1 MGIGGHCLTLCRSGH
16 TLELTDVSVTHCI
29 VIFRRA
35 ITVCVLEM
43 ESVVGSLR
51 LHFFT
56 ASHRLPSSR
65 RSRPSSGPAAAVTV
79 THTRSATLAQRR
91 GCIGLSERS

>member
-1 MGIGGHCLTLCRSGH
+1 MGIGGYRLTLCRSGH

-35 ITVCVLEM
+35 ITSVCVLEM
-43 ESVVGSLR
+43 ESVVAFTF
-51 LHFFT
+51 LHT
-56 ASHRLPSSR
+56 GCRRRVAVVRSG
-65 RSRPSSGPAAAVTV
+65 RSRHVSY